1 MDICFLETVAAVY
14 RYRSFAEAAA
24 DRMLSQSTVSKHVSG
39 VEKELGVKLFNRATK
54 TSFVTL
60 TEAGLL
66 LLEDIDSYVAEYAGI
81 VRKAELIRAEAENRL
96 SLGFLPVAGSL
107 GENRIISTFCKTHPK
122 VKISLV
128 PSDGAG
134 LVKMLATGR
143 ADGVFTL
150 GRLAEDTRRLTVDG
164 ETLEPDKYGAILTYK
179 SNRMYCAV
187 SDRHPLADRTELTL
201 EDLRDETFLI
211 NNSLEEADPGARSQQ
226 FLQENLEGYRHQFMD
241 YTLKSILYDF
251 VAAGN
256 GVILSS
262 TYTGEEYRGCRFLP
276 LREDGGTTQGWFVY
290 RKDIQSSVLRAFRK
304 CAMENG
310 VDMTAGTAQAES
322 RRP

>member
-1 MDICFLETVAAVY
+1 
-14 RYRSFAEAAA
+14 
-24 DRMLSQSTVSKHVSG
+24 
-39 VEKELGVKLFNRATK
+39 
-54 TSFVTL
+54 
-60 TEAGLL
+60 
-66 LLEDIDSYVAEYAGI
+66 
-81 VRKAELIRAEAENRL
+81 
-96 SLGFLPVAGSL
+96 VAGSL

-143 ADGVFTL
+143 ADGIFTL